1 MGSNYPLI
9 VCYFINLLF
18 YSHFQRSFFIKGEER
33 GNKNSPKFYVFV
45 TGVSASFI
53 TNVVAQK
60 VAVVVVVVV
69 VWC

>member
-18 YSHFQRSFFIKGEER
+18 YSHFQRSFFKGEER
-33 GNKNSPKFYVFV
+33 GNPNSPKFYVFV

-60 VAVVVVVVV
+60 VAVVVVVV
-69 VWC
+69 WC